1 VAFALAGTL
10 AAQVALA
17 ETQAEI
23 AEKENDDGRALMF
36 QGNYKGATEKFRD
49 AADRAPEAKYF
60 FNLCSSVYA
69 QGIFGEAITA
79 CNNADKLN
87 PDDTLK
93 GKLSKLEDKIKSDAA
108 AQHID
113 LQPTGGGGGPT
124 NVDPNAG
131 TGTPPPDGNGGNN
144 GTPPPDGNGGNNG
157 NGGTGGTTVAGGG
170 PVTAGAGGAQLQ
182 YAVGRPSQ
190 DIMAMTPP
198 EHNYTWTL
206 GVDFFGGGGRI
217 GQPNFYGSSSVGIR
231 VKADYMLIPQLK
243 VGAEGYLQYQHFGQ
257 GNNANDTAMATLDI
271 FDLGVAAYKH
281 FCIAQSRLCLT
292 PLAGVQLALMSPAN
306 ESDGEGSQVF
316 NYAAVG
322 GRLEVALQYALGRRL
337 EHVISIAAG
346 ANLYSPVLSSPTDGS
361 GLGTASEIGLDAG
374 GVAGY
379 LSLGY
384 TFRFDTPLGSAPFIT
399 LE

>member
-1 VAFALAGTL
+1 MTRLAVAFALAGSL
-10 AAQVALA
+10 AAQVARA

-23 AEKENDDGRALMF
+23 AEKENEDGKALMF

-93 GKLSKLEDKIKSDAA
+93 GKLAKLEEKIKGDAA

-124 NVDPNAG
+124 NVDPNG
-131 TGTPPPDGNGGNN
+131 GTPPPDPNGNG
-144 GTPPPDGNGGNNG
+144 GTPPPDPNAG
-157 NGGTGGTTVAGGG
+157 NGGTTVGGGG
-170 PVTAGAGGAQLQ
+170 PVTTGGGGAQMQ

-190 DIMAMTPP
+190 DIMAMTAP

-206 GVDFFGGGGRI
+206 GVDVFGGGGRI
-217 GQPNFYGSSSVGIR
+217 GQPNVYGSTSGGIR
-231 VKADYMLIPQLK
+231 VKADYMLVPQLK
-243 VGAEGYLQYQHFGQ
+243 VGGEGYVQIQHFGQ
-257 GNNANDTAMATLDI
+257 GNASNDTTMATLDI
-271 FDLGVAAYKH
+271 IDVGVAIYKH
-281 FCIAQSRLCLT
+281 FCVAQSRLCLT

-337 EHVISIAAG
+337 EHVISLGVG
-346 ANLYSPVLSSPTDGS
+346 ANLYSPVLSSPQDGT
-361 GLGTASEIGLDAG
+361 GLGPASEIGLDAG
-374 GVAGY
+374 GIAGY

-384 TFRFDTPLGSAPFIT
+384 TFRFDTPLGAGPFIT